1 MAGALQLRF
10 LWVYSLQKHGDPFQR
25 TTTCGVWSKSV
36 ARYMTH
42 KEKLWSGP
50 QPLFATFVH
59 LSKSTFWPA
68 TMWTCCE
75 VQVYLG
81 AVALNLV
88 RSLWW
93 YNHVSL
99 SSKTCS
105 PKPQLITVNLSL
117 TWHGLQL
124 RIFLFAASKA
134 WPRGLRP
141 PCARS
146 LCTPVTSENFR
157 CCDSFAEENQKTHR
171 RKNICSTS
179 CHWDSHLYL
188 LSSLFVSLGITVK
201 YLHTTGANANNNRLF
216 QQRFFLERFGDDSS
230 W

>member
-1 MAGALQLRF
+1 MERPPAII
-10 LWVYSLQKHGDPFQR
+10 SDSCTPF
-25 TTTCGVWSKSV
+25 K
-36 ARYMTH
+36 
-42 KEKLWSGP
+42 KK
-50 QPLFATFVH
+50 
-59 LSKSTFWPA
+59 TFWPA

-146 LCTPVTSENFR
+146 LCTPVTSENFG
-157 CCDSFAEENQKTHR
+157 CSDSFAEENQETHR
-171 RKNICSTS
+171 CKKIAILAVTETVISIYSPLSLSPWESLWSICIQLVQMQTTMVYFNRDFS
-179 CHWDSHLYL
+179 WNFLAM
-188 LSSLFVSLGITVK
+188 TVHGRSRPTDLK
-201 YLHTTGANANNNRLF
+201 EYFCWNSVL
-216 QQRFFLERFGDDSS
+216 
-230 W
+230 